1 MRGKVGVGHLTKEDG
16 EEAARLTALSCLAT
30 IRNHLGGS
38 LNRVRRVVKSLV
50 MVNGTE
56 DFEHHIF
63 VANGFARV
71 FKQVFGAECGVGARS
86 AIGMGSLPMN
96 QTVEVEMI
104 VEIDNGGKN
113 SISSWTTSIPELDPI
128 LNACGHFTSLGGSKM
143 HPKCLQA
150 MQRQSQQ
157 FVDLN
162 ALLRHAGQ
170 RIARLARAPAG
181 YSAHVTSGASAGIAL
196 AVASCMLSLEG
207 ATEWNSEEEV
217 TLMAS
222 LPDTSG
228 LQRTWVLVDGGSDF
242 RWLPQVELTGASV
255 KIVGSK
261 SMPMTKTTLQQ
272 AIDEIGGDHRVAC
285 LLLFD
290 GACPDGMG
298 ISEVVSAVGGRYPVV
313 VDAAARL
320 PPVENLWRIIEQ
332 GVDCVLFSGG
342 KVVRGPQS
350 SGFMIGRVK
359 MIERVA
365 RYACPNEVSVCR
377 AMKTTKESVVGLV
390 AALEEFVDGVG
401 DSGRR
406 ASEYPMRENQMAMM
420 VATSI
425 RERMLETL
433 TTRVEVRMR
442 TGEEE
447 HLVDVQPNG
456 HFLVFVDLSKLPS
469 LMLGSGRR
477 GREEEGGERKEAS
490 STYMYGSGVN
500 HGSPLDVRPFDSPTM
515 LASRLC
521 RLEPG
526 LTRVVLNT
534 TLTGVFVNPILLE
547 NEEEAQYVGMR
558 IADELNYL
566 FLHVTTKG
574 RRASKL

>member
-1 MRGKVGVGHLTKEDG
+1 
-16 EEAARLTALSCLAT
+16 
-30 IRNHLGGS
+30 
-38 LNRVRRVVKSLV
+38 
-50 MVNGTE
+50 
-56 DFEHHIF
+56 
-63 VANGFARV
+63 
-71 FKQVFGAECGVGARS
+71 
-86 AIGMGSLPMN
+86 
-96 QTVEVEMI
+96 
-104 VEIDNGGKN
+104 
-113 SISSWTTSIPELDPI
+113 
-128 LNACGHFTSLGGSKM
+128 
-143 HPKCLQA
+143 
-150 MQRQSQQ
+150 
-157 FVDLN
+157 
-162 ALLRHAGQ
+162 
-170 RIARLARAPAG
+170 
-181 YSAHVTSGASAGIAL
+181 
-196 AVASCMLSLEG
+196 
-207 ATEWNSEEEV
+207 
-217 TLMAS
+217 
-222 LPDTSG
+222 
-228 LQRTWVLVDGGSDF
+228 
-242 RWLPQVELTGASV
+242 
-255 KIVGSK
+255 
-261 SMPMTKTTLQQ
+261 
-272 AIDEIGGDHRVAC
+272 
-285 LLLFD
+285 
-290 GACPDGMG
+290 
-298 ISEVVSAVGGRYPVV
+298 
-313 VDAAARL
+313 
-320 PPVENLWRIIEQ
+320 
-332 GVDCVLFSGG
+332 
-342 KVVRGPQS
+342 
-350 SGFMIGRVK
+350 MIGRVK

-406 ASEYPMRENQMAMM
+406 ASEYPMTENQMAMM

-469 LMLGSGRR
+469 LVLGG

-490 STYMYGSGVN
+490 LTYMYGSGVN

-566 FLHVTTKG
+566 FLHHVKG
-574 RRASKL
+574 RRASKM